1 MTTLS
6 PFLRNVIVVDAVTGF
21 VAGLAL
27 IAGADVTHDLL
38 GLPSALLF
46 WSGLALIPFIALL
59 AWILRSNA
67 TALVPVVIGL
77 NFVWVA
83 ASLYVVFGPSFAPTL
98 PGQVFVCAQ
107 AAVVFILAELQVIGL
122 RRVQRRDGAAA

>member
-6 PFLRNVIVVDAVTGF
+6 PFLRNVIVVDAVTGV

-38 GLPSALLF
+38 GLSSALLF
-46 WSGLALIPFIALL
+46 WSGLALIPFVALL

-83 ASLYVVFGPSFAPTL
+83 ASLYVAFGSSFAPTL

-107 AAVVFILAELQVIGL
+107 AAVVFILA
-122 RRVQRRDGAAA
+122 